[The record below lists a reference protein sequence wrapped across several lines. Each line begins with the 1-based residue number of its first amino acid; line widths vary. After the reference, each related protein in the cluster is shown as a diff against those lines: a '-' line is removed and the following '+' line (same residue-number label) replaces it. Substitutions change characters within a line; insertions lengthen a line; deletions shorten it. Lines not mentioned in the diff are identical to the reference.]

1 MMRRGIQPLNQPE
14 AAPRRVPPADSVGE
28 LARFPLVRWIVG
40 EVAAWASGALG
51 LGSEVAAALRAADMD
66 GEALAS
72 LTEHDMQA
80 LGIEPFGK
88 RRRLTLRVADSR
100 GAAIG
105 GNASPA
111 VATGPDGATKA
122 AEPRPPASPPPPHL
136 QQSPIGERRYHV
148 PLRCG
153 GGPAA
158 SKDATDVASDS
169 RGRDG

>member
-1 MMRRGIQPLNQPE
+1 MLPPRARVTVLVMGRAGSRFRRRVAHRAQILQHTPRCVVARMRTGIQP
-14 AAPRRVPPADSVGE
+14 DSVGE
-28 LARFPLVRWIVG
+28 AARFPLVRWVVG
-40 EVAAWASGALG
+40 EVAAWAAGALG
-51 LGSEVAAALRAADMD
+51 LGLEVAAVLRAADID

-80 LGIEPFGK
+80 LGIEPFGS
-88 RRRLTLRVADSR
+88 RRRLTLRVADSL

-136 QQSPIGERRYHV
+136 QQSPIGERR
-148 PLRCG
+148 
-153 GGPAA
+153 
-158 SKDATDVASDS
+158 
-169 RGRDG
+169 

>member
-51 LGSEVAAALRAADMD
+51 LGSEVAAALRAADID

-80 LGIEPFGK
+80 LGIEPFGS
-88 RRRLTLRVADSR
+88 RRRLTLRVAD
-100 GAAIG
+100 
-105 GNASPA
+105 P
-111 VATGPDGATKA
+111 
-122 AEPRPPASPPPPHL
+122 
-136 QQSPIGERRYHV
+136 
-148 PLRCG
+148 RCG

-158 SKDATDVASDS
+158 SKDATAVASDS